1 MDPSQTTAPAPS
13 ALQRISPAFCVTC
26 GVVLI
31 MGAGLMYWLEPGRT
45 SREALVIEQS
55 AADSSRIQAR
65 LAKARAEREARARE
79 EHERQVAEEAAAEKA
94 RRALLAADG
103 STETQARIQ
112 QEEMARQRAAVEQAR
127 RASEESEDAWKR
139 FYRPSAA
146 CKDPAAGATVE
157 CVNEF
162 VKAKREFEARK
173 ASAGS
178 R

>member
-1 MDPSQTTAPAPS
+1 MDPSQSTAPTPN
-13 ALQRISPAFCVTC
+13 ALQRISPTFWVGC
-26 GVVLI
+26 GIALI
-31 MGAGLMYWLEPGRT
+31 MGAGVMYWLEPGRT
-45 SREALVIEQS
+45 SRDALVSEQS
-55 AADSSRIQAR
+55 EVDSSRIQAR

-79 EHERQVAEEAAAEKA
+79 EQERQAAEDAAAEKA
-94 RRALLAADG
+94 RRALLMADG

-112 QEEMARQRAAVEQAR
+112 QEEMARKRAAVDEAR

-139 FYRPSAA
+139 FYKPSAA

-173 ASAGS
+173 ASASS